1 MRISDWSSD
10 VCSSDLAVGDAAAAA
25 DRLRDAGDLAVRRG
39 FARHLRG
46 GRGGRADDRAG
57 RPAAGGAAGAYRGAL
72 RTGADG
78 VSAPL
83 LDIDGIEVGY
93 PAPGGL
99 QVVVDALSLALDEGA
114 IGCLLGA
121 SGCGKTTVLRA
132 VAGFEPV
139 QAGRI
144 EAQGRRVAASGFSI
158 ERKRVVWGTSVSVAV
173 YRRGVRNRKKQKIQ
187 YK

>member
-57 RPAAGGAAGAYRGAL
+57 RPDAGVAAGAHRGAL

-83 LDIDGIEVGY
+83 LDLDGSEVGY
-93 PAPGGL
+93 PGLGGL
-99 QVVVDALSLALDEGA
+99 RVAVASVSMVREE
-114 IGCLLGA
+114 GA
-121 SGCGKTTVLRA
+121 SGSWLGAPGCGK
-132 VAGFEPV
+132 
-139 QAGRI
+139 
-144 EAQGRRVAASGFSI
+144 
-158 ERKRVVWGTSVSVAV
+158 
-173 YRRGVRNRKKQKIQ
+173 
-187 YK
+187 

>member
-57 RPAAGGAAGAYRGAL
+57 RPAAGGAAGAHRGAL
-72 RTGADG
+72 RPGADG

-99 QVVVDALSLALDEGA
+99 RVVVVALSRALDGGA
-114 IGCLLGA
+114 NGCLLGG
-121 SGCGKTTVLRA
+121 SGWGSPTGRD
-132 VAGFEPV
+132 AGAGVGPV
-139 QAGRI
+139 N
-144 EAQGRRVAASGFSI
+144 SG
-158 ERKRVVWGTSVSVAV
+158 
-173 YRRGVRNRKKQKIQ
+173 
-187 YK
+187 